1 MQPDMKKSSN
11 AGDDAKPRDIFFHSA
26 TVPEYLY
33 IHHRCNSNWTTNS
46 INSEVHPHCEILA
59 YVENMKCLFVN
70 DSMYVSQ
77 TPCFFTFRPGE
88 RHFAIHNKEN
98 RHERYM
104 IHLYQDSFFSLP
116 GGHELLRCLFDRED
130 GEHNMIILPEEDK
143 REAFRLLNAILSLD
157 NRRRPERQSLQLSYM
172 IQFLSILNQH
182 YLSDTTQNASEMS
195 ELLRQILSYIRSN
208 FTEPLRVADLAQE
221 FSISQSTL
229 ERIFR
234 NSLAMSPKEYIIRCR
249 MDAAREFL
257 QQGQSVT
264 ESCSNAGFGD
274 YSRFIADFR
283 RFYGITPAEYA
294 RQHRHDGGRGN

>member
-1 MQPDMKKSSN
+1 
-11 AGDDAKPRDIFFHSA
+11 
-26 TVPEYLY
+26 
-33 IHHRCNSNWTTNS
+33 
-46 INSEVHPHCEILA
+46 
-59 YVENMKCLFVN
+59 
-70 DSMYVSQ
+70 
-77 TPCFFTFRPGE
+77 
-88 RHFAIHNKEN
+88 
-98 RHERYM
+98 
-104 IHLYQDSFFSLP
+104 
-116 GGHELLRCLFDRED
+116 
-130 GEHNMIILPEEDK
+130 MIILPEEDK
-143 REAFRLLNAILSLD
+143 REAFRLLNSILSLD
-157 NRRRPERQSLQLSYM
+157 NSRRPERQSLQLSYM

-264 ESCSNAGFGD
+264 ESCSHAGFGD

-294 RQHRHDGGRGN
+294 RQHRHEGDGVTE